1 MSLRCLIVD
10 DNADFLASARG
21 LLTAQGLQV
30 IATVTTGQEAL
41 HLVQEHRPDVA
52 LVDVQLGE
60 ENGIELARRLATGP
74 QRVEVI
80 LISTHPEE
88 DLVDLTA
95 DTPAIGFLAK
105 SALSSTAIREL
116 LANAP
121 PDR

>member
-1 MSLRCLIVD
+1 V
-10 DNADFLASARG
+10 
-21 LLTAQGLQV
+21 
-30 IATVTTGQEAL
+30 
-41 HLVQEHRPDVA
+41 H
-52 LVDVQLGE
+52 
-60 ENGIELARRLATGP
+60 
-74 QRVEVI
+74 VI

-105 SALSSTAIREL
+105 SALSSTAIRAL

>member
-1 MSLRCLIVD
+1 LRCLIVD
-10 DNADFLASARG
+10 DNVDFLASARG
-21 LLTAQGLQV
+21 LLSAQGIQV
-30 IATVTTGQEAL
+30 IATATTGQEAFQV
-41 HLVQEHRPDVA
+41 VQTQRPDVA

-60 ENGIELARRLATGP
+60 ENGIELASRLATGP
-74 QRVEVI
+74 DGVPVI

-105 SALSSTAIREL
+105 SALSSGAIHEL

>member
-1 MSLRCLIVD
+1 LRCLIVD
-10 DNADFLASARG
+10 DNADFLASAQG
-21 LLTAQGLQV
+21 LLSAQGVQIV
-30 IATVTTGQEAL
+30 ATATTGQEAL
-41 HLVQEHRPDVA
+41 QLVQKHRPDVA
-52 LVDVQLGE
+52 LVDVQLCE
-60 ENGIELARRLATGP
+60 ENGIELAGRLATGP
-74 QRVEVI
+74 GGVHVI

-105 SALSSTAIREL
+105 SALSSTAIRAL